1 MSGARAAAG
10 PQTCTMPAPLR
21 RAGGDGGTSQRQLG
35 ENDGGSMLELQ
46 GVSAGYG
53 DTRVLREVSLWVP
66 RKSVVALLGTNGA
79 GKTTLL
85 RVASGLLTPSSGR
98 LHLDG
103 HDLTGKPPHTLARH
117 GVCHVPEGRGV
128 FPNLTVR
135 DNILIQAGGTEVD
148 EAIDRAV
155 SAFPVLGEKL
165 RQRAGA
171 LSGGQ
176 QQMLALAH
184 AYVTDPTYVLL
195 DEVSMGLAPVV
206 VDEIFEFLGKLAT
219 SGCALL
225 LVEQYVTRA
234 LELAD
239 YVYLMNRGRIDFA
252 GEPGELDSAQLMEQ
266 YLGAHT

>member
-1 MSGARAAAG
+1 MRTACRSESSA
-10 PQTCTMPAPLR
+10 Q
-21 RAGGDGGTSQRQLG
+21 
-35 ENDGGSMLELQ
+35 MLELDA
-46 GVSAGYG
+46 VTAGYG
-53 DTRVLREVSLWVP
+53 DTAVLRDVSLWVP
-66 RKSVVALLGTNGA
+66 PRSVVALLGANGA

-85 RVASGLLTPSSGR
+85 RVASGLLKPSSGR
-98 LHLDG
+98 LRIEG
-103 HDLTGKPPHTLARH
+103 TDLTGKPPHTLARH

-135 DNILIQAGGTEVD
+135 DNILLQAGGRGIAD
-148 EAIDRAV
+148 AIARAV
-155 SAFPVLGEKL
+155 SAFPILGQKL
-165 RQRAGA
+165 NQPAGA

-184 AYVTDPTYVLL
+184 AYVTQPSYVLL

-206 VDEIFEFLGKLAT
+206 VDEIFGFLDALAA

-239 YVYLMNRGRIDFA
+239 YVYLITRGRLDFA
-252 GEPGELDSAQLMEQ
+252 GEPGELDNAKLMEQ
-266 YLGAHT
+266 YMGATAS

>member
-1 MSGARAAAG
+1 
-10 PQTCTMPAPLR
+10 
-21 RAGGDGGTSQRQLG
+21 
-35 ENDGGSMLELQ
+35 MLELQ
-46 GVSAGYG
+46 GISAGYG
-53 DTRVLREVSLWVP
+53 DTPVLRDVSLWLPP
-66 RKSVVALLGTNGA
+66 RSVVALLGPNGV

-85 RVASGLLTPSSGR
+85 RVASGLLAPSSGR
-98 LHLDG
+98 IRLDG
-103 HDLTGKPPHTLARH
+103 RDLTGKPPHVLARH

-128 FPNLTVR
+128 FPTLTVR
-135 DNILIQAGGTEVD
+135 DNILIQAAGKDVG
-148 EAIDRAV
+148 EAIEKVV
-155 SAFPVLGEKL
+155 SAFPVLGHKL
-165 RQRAGA
+165 RQTAGS

-184 AYVTDPTYVLL
+184 AYVADPAYVLL

-206 VDEIFEFLGKLAT
+206 VDEIFGFLGELAA

-239 YVYLMNRGRIDFA
+239 YVYLMNRGRTEFA
-252 GEPGELDSAQLMEQ
+252 GEPGELDGARLMEQ

>member
-1 MSGARAAAG
+1 
-10 PQTCTMPAPLR
+10 
-21 RAGGDGGTSQRQLG
+21 
-35 ENDGGSMLELQ
+35 MLELLDI
-46 GVSAGYG
+46 SAGYG
-53 DTRVLREVSLWVP
+53 DTPVLREVALWVP
-66 RKSVVALLGTNGA
+66 PRSVVALLGTNGA

-85 RVASGLLTPSSGR
+85 RVASGLLTPTTGELR
-98 LHLDG
+98 LDG
-103 HDLTGKPPHTLARH
+103 HDLTGKPPHVLARA

-135 DNILIQAGGTEVD
+135 DNILIQAAGTPVD
-148 EAIDRAV
+148 EAIEKAV
-155 SAFPVLGEKL
+155 SAFPILGRKL
-165 RQRAGA
+165 RQPAGS

-176 QQMLALAH
+176 QQMLAVAR
-184 AYVTDPTYVLL
+184 AYVTDPAYVLL

-206 VDEIFEFLGKLAT
+206 VDEIFEFLGRLAT

-252 GEPGELDSAQLMEQ
+252 GEPGELDGARLMEQ
-266 YLGAHT
+266 YLGARA